1 MSFKKIELDQLNF
14 NPFLRI
20 GRDWVL
26 LTGGTSEKF
35 NTMTASWGQLGR
47 LWNKNVFTAYIRP
60 NRYTLEFVEKE
71 ECFTASFFTMDYRT
85 ELSFCGSHSGR
96 DVDKVKETGLTPV
109 ELDGCMAFE
118 EADMVFVLRKLYT
131 YDMQE
136 LDPAVFAKCSKLYFD
151 SEEAVLS
158 ESGDILRPMDEGIL
172 TKEQFTGDIG
182 DHILRKIPGRES
194 DEEIIVFENVGIGA
208 LDLMTAL
215 KIYDKAEDAG
225 VGTHWE

>member
-71 ECFTASFFTMDYRT
+71 DCFTASFFTMDYRK

-136 LDPAVFAKCSKLYFD
+136 SGFITDDGFPQAFYSEDPYHKAFI
-151 SEEAVLS
+151 SEITTVYV
-158 ESGDILRPMDEGIL
+158 
-172 TKEQFTGDIG
+172 KE
-182 DHILRKIPGRES
+182 
-194 DEEIIVFENVGIGA
+194 
-208 LDLMTAL
+208 
-215 KIYDKAEDAG
+215 
-225 VGTHWE
+225 